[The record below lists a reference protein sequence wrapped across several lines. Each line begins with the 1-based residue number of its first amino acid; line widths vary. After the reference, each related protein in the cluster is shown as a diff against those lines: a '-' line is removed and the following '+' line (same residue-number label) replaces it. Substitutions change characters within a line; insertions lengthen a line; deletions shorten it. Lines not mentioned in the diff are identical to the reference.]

1 MAVTWITVAD
11 VRAALGLAPS
21 DVTDDAWLADC
32 TAAANVVARRRRQ
45 AAGYL
50 TDVDAAVPDDAVKQG
65 TVLFAV
71 ARYRERGAVDGYASF
86 DALASA
92 APTGGSW
99 GTILKLWGTNRPV
112 AV

>member
-1 MAVTWITVAD
+1 MAVSWITDAD

-21 DVTDDAWLADC
+21 DVTDDAWLTDC
-32 TAAANVVARRRRQ
+32 TTAANVVAFRRRQ

-50 TDVDAAVPDDAVKQG
+50 TDVETTPPDDAVKLG

-71 ARYRERGAVDGYASF
+71 SRYRERGAPDGFASF
-86 DALASA
+86 DPLGS
-92 APTGGSW
+92 PVPSGGTW

>member
-1 MAVTWITVAD
+1 MAVTWITEAD

-21 DVTDDAWLADC
+21 DVTDDAWLSDS
-32 TAAANVVARRRRQ
+32 TRAANDMAWRRRQ

-50 TDVDAAVPDDAVKQG
+50 TDVETTVPDAAVKQG

-71 ARYRERGAVDGYASF
+71 ARYRERGAPDGFASF
-86 DALASA
+86 DELGNPVPS
-92 APTGGSW
+92 GGTW